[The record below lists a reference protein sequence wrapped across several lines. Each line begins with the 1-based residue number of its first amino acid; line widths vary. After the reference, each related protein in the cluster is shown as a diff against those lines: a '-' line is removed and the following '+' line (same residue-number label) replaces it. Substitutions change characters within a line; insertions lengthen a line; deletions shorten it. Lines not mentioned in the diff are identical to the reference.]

1 MLCVE
6 GGYLICQVRL
16 MLFTATLAENYT
28 PHRYFLILMT
38 FFKQKFATLTTVGI
52 LLTKELLYSSTK
64 SVKLKAY
71 LNQIADR
78 LTENS
83 TLEDVYEQLSLLA
96 DIDES
101 EYQVEKGEILTQK
114 EVEERSKEWLR

>member
-1 MLCVE
+1 M
-6 GGYLICQVRL
+6 
-16 MLFTATLAENYT
+16 
-28 PHRYFLILMT
+28 
-38 FFKQKFATLTTVGI
+38 
-52 LLTKELLYSSTK
+52 LYSSMK

-78 LTENS
+78 LTEDS

-101 EYQVEKGEILTQK
+101 EEQVEKGEILTQK